1 MWPFSTSAT
10 RVSLQAGLIKRMLPM
25 GGPRAR
31 ASGLAVRRTGSGGI
45 ERFRKAREESVPSR
59 THRRGPA
66 AAWAVHGRRAWGVH
80 ESQDSLEVLWCC
92 FPRVGNP
99 GLGVAGVIALGR
111 PEGLRRTLRRPR
123 DAGPVKKSLSVL
135 ILADNQAPAQAI
147 RRTPRFQGV
156 LSLPQAQAS
165 AMARCGLLG
174 GAGRAR
180 VSRWSRSATQPSV
193 SAARLSSTSPR
204 SSPAWR
210 TMS

>member
-45 ERFRKAREESVPSR
+45 ERFRKAREESVPSW

-99 GLGVAGVIALGR
+99 GLGVAGVIALGC
-111 PEGLRRTLRRPR
+111 PEGVRRTLLRAS

-135 ILADNQAPAQAI
+135 ILANNQAPAQAI
-147 RRTPRFQGV
+147 LRTPRFPGGA
-156 LSLPQAQAS
+156 LAPPRLRRRRWRAAGFRGGRGEPGSRAWGGDRPRPLRAQA
-165 AMARCGLLG
+165 AC
-174 GAGRAR
+174 
-180 VSRWSRSATQPSV
+180 
-193 SAARLSSTSPR
+193 
-204 SSPAWR
+204 R
-210 TMS
+210 TTTP